1 MAQYWIFKRIMTFR
15 VPLMFLLSLILTGCA
30 HSNRSAYNRIYEQ
43 RAASP
48 ASSQRMLVLTD
59 PLDWFSSQDGG
70 RYDIWLPQGIYH
82 VEGQDDDY
90 LYYQA
95 PERVSLG
102 KQKMSSEQDGKL
114 YDGGIFISK
123 NTSAKYSSG
132 AYVDYENGRKL
143 LLFFFDSRFTKQEG
157 ETWHY
162 LSE

>member
-1 MAQYWIFKRIMTFR
+1 MAQYCVFKRTMIFR
-15 VPLMFLLSLILTGCA
+15 VSLMLLLPLILVGCA
-30 HSNRSAYNRIYEQ
+30 THPASNRIYEQ
-43 RAASP
+43 RAASS

-59 PLDWFSSQDGG
+59 PLDWHSTQDGG

-90 LYYQA
+90 LYYLA

-123 NTSAKYSSG
+123 NAGAKYSSG
-132 AYVDYENGRKL
+132 AYVDYDNGKKL

-157 ETWHY
+157 KSWHY